1 MFKKEIFKYLIS
13 FVVILSVNNVR
24 GQSDKLVLNLP
35 KIQTENLQVY
45 SSDNKEYQVSLIL
58 PNSERSELIK
68 LDPVDGQVVVKGS
81 INTYYPESNTNLLVN
96 YVADKNGYRASYKI
110 TNTPSIPSITFDTRL
125 SGNDLKTLAG

>member
-1 MFKKEIFKYLIS
+1 MC
-13 FVVILSVNNVR
+13 
-24 GQSDKLVLNLP
+24 
-35 KIQTENLQVY
+35 
-45 SSDNKEYQVSLIL
+45 LIL
-58 PNSERSELIK
+58 PNSERSEQIK

-110 TNTPSIPSITFDTRL
+110 TNTPSTPSITFDTRL